1 MTKNEQENQEKESV
15 KGEKIVD
22 VEYTGDY
29 YHPFRY
35 ELSNGEYIYGS
46 T

>member
-1 MTKNEQENQEKESV
+1 MTTKEESE
-15 KGEKIVD
+15 KGEVEGAEIVD

-35 ELSNGEYIYGS
+35 ELSNGETIIGV
-46 T
+46 TQ